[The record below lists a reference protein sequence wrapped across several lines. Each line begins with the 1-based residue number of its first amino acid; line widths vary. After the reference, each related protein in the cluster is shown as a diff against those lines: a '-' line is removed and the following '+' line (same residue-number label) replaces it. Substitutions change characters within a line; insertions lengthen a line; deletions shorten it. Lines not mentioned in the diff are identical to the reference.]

1 LTRVGGRQHQPI
13 TQPGVDRVGDAE
25 RDSEA
30 SHENPAVRR
39 DSAIDRVRFDAGG
52 HITQMR
58 DRFGNFVNVF
68 SPGPSDFGGTLY
80 IEGVNLTGVFTWN
93 SRF

>member
-1 LTRVGGRQHQPI
+1 
-13 TQPGVDRVGDAE
+13 
-25 RDSEA
+25 
-30 SHENPAVRR
+30 
-39 DSAIDRVRFDAGG
+39 
-52 HITQMR
+52 MR